1 MFSTKQLQILAFAK
15 LDFDMLICDGAIR
28 SGKTSIMTVAF
39 IDWAMQSFNECNL
52 AICGKT
58 VGSAIK
64 NIVKPYMALTYARDK
79 YDIKFNR
86 SENVLT
92 VKWRNKRNLFYIY
105 GGKDESSYT
114 LIQGITLAGVLL
126 DEVALMVQSFVEQA
140 MARSSVEGSRFWVNC
155 NPETPSHWFYRRYI
169 CESSDEHK
177 EMLNSDALKIMHLHF
192 LMEDNP
198 SLSERMIA
206 RYKAQYTGVFYQ
218 KYIEGKWVRAEGA
231 VFPEFA
237 ENPHRYEIPREK
249 LPRSFK
255 WVKCGYDIGGNGSAY
270 SLVCSA
276 EDYKVMFIHPNQ
288 EATLL
293 KDDNFI
299 SRDKFTGD
307 VTVTGAIG
315 KVAGCWIKKSRKV
328 KQIAAASAVQGV
340 YTIKIEGTVA
350 DTDKITIDGVV
361 CTLASGDNTPAKA
374 VTTIKGKTFDNYTV
388 TGASDTLTFTEKSG
402 KEGHGVPSVSSTGAE
417 NFVSAVTTQGSAAH
431 GACWECPIIKLQ
443 SSDDFDALADK
454 YNDGSRG
461 MIIANVSENVLFDG
475 DTPWSINHI
484 EVTNG

>member
-1 MFSTKQLQILAFAK
+1 
-15 LDFDMLICDGAIR
+15 
-28 SGKTSIMTVAF
+28 
-39 IDWAMQSFNECNL
+39 MQSFNECNL

-140 MARSSVEGSRFWVNC
+140 MARCSVEGSRFWVNC

-177 EMLNSDALKIMHLHF
+177 EMLKSDALKIMHLHF

-237 ENPHRYEIPREK
+237 ENPHKFEIPREK

-276 EDYKVMFIHPNQ
+276 EDYNGIVYTLRAVKFQPEKLKYSDIEKACIDFIKGS
-288 EATLL
+288 ESDYKAEVTYCYV
-293 KDDNFI
+293 DDNYYLTINGLNEWRYIFDTAARVKNTMPLFERPVVL
-299 SRDKFTGD
+299 SKLMATGRYYMVEGECEPLKEELCEAVFD
-307 VTVTGAIG
+307 PKAEKTVILDDG
-315 KVAGCWIKKSRKV
+315 SM
-328 KQIAAASAVQGV
+328 QI
-340 YTIKIEGTVA
+340 
-350 DTDKITIDGVV
+350 DTIDG
-361 CTLASGDNTPAKA
+361 LWYS
-374 VTTIKGKTFDNYTV
+374 
-388 TGASDTLTFTEKSG
+388 
-402 KEGHGVPSVSSTGAE
+402 
-417 NFVSAVTTQGSAAH
+417 
-431 GACWECPIIKLQ
+431 
-443 SSDDFDALADK
+443 LADDWH
-454 YNDGSRG
+454 YLE
-461 MIIANVSENVLFDG
+461 AE
-475 DTPWSINHI
+475 T
-484 EVTNG
+484 

>member
-39 IDWAMQSFNECNL
+39 INWAMQSFNECNL

-64 NIVKPYMALTYARDK
+64 NIVKPYMALTYARGK
-79 YDIKFNR
+79 YDIRFNR

-140 MARSSVEGSRFWVNC
+140 MARCSVEGSRFWVNC

-206 RYKAQYTGVFYQ
+206 RYRRVLSEVYR
-218 KYIEGKWVRAEGA
+218 GKMGA
-231 VFPEFA
+231 
-237 ENPHRYEIPREK
+237 R
-249 LPRSFK
+249 
-255 WVKCGYDIGGNGSAY
+255 
-270 SLVCSA
+270 
-276 EDYKVMFIHPNQ
+276 
-288 EATLL
+288 
-293 KDDNFI
+293 
-299 SRDKFTGD
+299 
-307 VTVTGAIG
+307 
-315 KVAGCWIKKSRKV
+315 
-328 KQIAAASAVQGV
+328 
-340 YTIKIEGTVA
+340 
-350 DTDKITIDGVV
+350 
-361 CTLASGDNTPAKA
+361 
-374 VTTIKGKTFDNYTV
+374 
-388 TGASDTLTFTEKSG
+388 
-402 KEGHGVPSVSSTGAE
+402 
-417 NFVSAVTTQGSAAH
+417 
-431 GACWECPIIKLQ
+431 
-443 SSDDFDALADK
+443 
-454 YNDGSRG
+454 
-461 MIIANVSENVLFDG
+461 
-475 DTPWSINHI
+475 
-484 EVTNG
+484 

>member
-64 NIVKPYMALTYARDK
+64 NIVKPYMALTYAREK

-92 VKWRNKRNLFYIY
+92 VKWRNKCNLFYIY

-140 MARSSVEGSRFWVNC
+140 MARCSVEGSRFWVNC

-218 KYIEGKWVRAEGA
+218 KYVEGKWVRAEGA

-276 EDYKVMFIHPNQ
+276 EDYNGIVYTLRAVKFQPEKLRYSDIEKACIDFIKGCENDYGTEVTNCYVDDNYYLTINGLNEWRYIFDTAARVKNTMPLF
-288 EATLL
+288 ERPVVLSKLMATGRYYMVEGECEPL
-293 KDDNFI
+293 KDELCEAVFDP
-299 SRDKFTGD
+299 KAEK
-307 VTVTGAIG
+307 TVILDDG
-315 KVAGCWIKKSRKV
+315 SM
-328 KQIAAASAVQGV
+328 QI
-340 YTIKIEGTVA
+340 
-350 DTDKITIDGVV
+350 DTIDG
-361 CTLASGDNTPAKA
+361 LWYS
-374 VTTIKGKTFDNYTV
+374 
-388 TGASDTLTFTEKSG
+388 
-402 KEGHGVPSVSSTGAE
+402 
-417 NFVSAVTTQGSAAH
+417 
-431 GACWECPIIKLQ
+431 
-443 SSDDFDALADK
+443 LADDWH
-454 YNDGSRG
+454 YLE
-461 MIIANVSENVLFDG
+461 AE
-475 DTPWSINHI
+475 T
-484 EVTNG
+484 

>member
-64 NIVKPYMALTYARDK
+64 NIVKPYMALTYAREK

-140 MARSSVEGSRFWVNC
+140 MARCSVEGSRFWVNC

-237 ENPHRYEIPREK
+237 ENPHKFEIPKEK

-276 EDYKVMFIHPNQ
+276 EDYNGIVYTLRAVKFQPEKLKYSDIEKACIDFIKGC
-288 EATLL
+288 ESDYKAEVTYCYV
-293 KDDNFI
+293 DDNYYLTINGLNEWRYIFDTAARVKNTMPLFERPVVL
-299 SRDKFTGD
+299 SKLMATGRYYMVEGECEPLKEELCEAVFD
-307 VTVTGAIG
+307 PKAEKTVILDDG
-315 KVAGCWIKKSRKV
+315 SM
-328 KQIAAASAVQGV
+328 QI
-340 YTIKIEGTVA
+340 
-350 DTDKITIDGVV
+350 DTIDG
-361 CTLASGDNTPAKA
+361 LWYS
-374 VTTIKGKTFDNYTV
+374 
-388 TGASDTLTFTEKSG
+388 
-402 KEGHGVPSVSSTGAE
+402 
-417 NFVSAVTTQGSAAH
+417 
-431 GACWECPIIKLQ
+431 
-443 SSDDFDALADK
+443 LADDWH
-454 YNDGSRG
+454 YLE
-461 MIIANVSENVLFDG
+461 AE
-475 DTPWSINHI
+475 T
-484 EVTNG
+484 